1 LGSGPPGRRAAARC
15 AGPYTDRRQRITIDT
30 RDLIPLPSRPEILR
44 TGAAALYLGID
55 IGTSSVKA
63 VLLTEDGGSA
73 GSSSAPLEV
82 SRPAPGFS
90 EQSPEAWW
98 QATVR
103 AVNGLSGASR
113 ARVRALGLSGQM
125 HGATLLDSHD
135 RPLRPA
141 ILWNDGRSAE
151 ECLELER
158 REPASRAITG
168 NIMMPGFTAPKL
180 LWVARHEPEIFRRTT
195 CVLLPK
201 DYVRLRLTGEKVS
214 DMSDAAGTGWLDVG
228 GREWSD
234 AMLAATDLSRAQMPA
249 LVEGSSPSGTLAAIA
264 AAELGVPRVVV
275 AGGGGDNAASA
286 VGLGVVRPGEAFLSL
301 GTSGVLF
308 VVTDRFRPNPERA
321 AHAFCHCLPG
331 RWHQMSVMLSAAS
344 TLDWV
349 AQLVGGTDLPQL
361 VAKAEAQGLSRH
373 SALFLPYLTGE
384 RTPHN
389 DPGARGV
396 FFGLRPD
403 TTAAELI
410 GAVLEGVA
418 FAFAD
423 GLDVLTEKSDQAG
436 QPVNDISVTGGGA
449 RLPYWGR
456 LIAAALRRPLTY
468 RAGGEVGAALGAA
481 RLARLAAGDG
491 GEQEVCAAPPVERV
505 VQPDGALAALL
516 ASRRRTFQH
525 LYRDLKSTFV
535 EFSS

>member
-1 LGSGPPGRRAAARC
+1 M
-15 AGPYTDRRQRITIDT
+15 
-30 RDLIPLPSRPEILR
+30 
-44 TGAAALYLGID
+44 YLGID

-63 VLLTEDGGSA
+63 VLLTEQGTLAGSA
-73 GSSSAPLEV
+73 SAPLEV

-90 EQSPEAWW
+90 EQDPEAWW

-103 AVNGLSGASR
+103 TVTGIPAADRGK
-113 ARVRALGLSGQM
+113 VRAVGLSGQM
-125 HGATLLDSHD
+125 HGATLLDAHD

-158 REPASRAITG
+158 REPSSRAVTG

-180 LWVARHEPEIFRRTT
+180 LWVARHEPDIFRRTAY
-195 CVLLPK
+195 VLLPK
-201 DYVRLRLTGEKVS
+201 DYVRLRLTGERVS

-228 GREWSD
+228 RREWSD
-234 AMLAATDLSRAQMPA
+234 AMLAATDLTRAHMPR
-249 LVEGSSPSGTLAAIA
+249 LVEGSSPSGTLTADA
-264 AAELGVPRVVV
+264 AAELGLPRVVV

-286 VGLGVVRPGEAFLSL
+286 VGLGVVRPGQAFLSL

-349 AQLVGGTDLPQL
+349 AQLVGSADLPQL
-361 VAKAEAQGLSRH
+361 VDRAEAHGLSRH

-389 DPGARGV
+389 DPSCRGV

-403 TTAAELI
+403 TTPAELT

-423 GLDVLTEKSDQAG
+423 GLDVLTEKSDQVG
-436 QPVNDISVTGGGA
+436 EISVTGGGA

-468 RAGGEVGAALGAA
+468 RVGGEVGAALGAA
-481 RLARLAAGDG
+481 RLARLAAGEG
-491 GEQEVCAAPPVERV
+491 SEEEVCTAPPVDRV
-505 VQPDGALAALL
+505 VQPDAALSALL
-516 ASRRRTFQH
+516 ASRRRTFQR
-525 LYRDLKSTFV
+525 LYRDLKNTFV
-535 EFSS
+535 EFRS

>member
-1 LGSGPPGRRAAARC
+1 
-15 AGPYTDRRQRITIDT
+15 
-30 RDLIPLPSRPEILR
+30 
-44 TGAAALYLGID
+44 
-55 IGTSSVKA
+55 
-63 VLLTEDGGSA
+63 VLLTEQGTLSGSA
-73 GSSSAPLEV
+73 TAPLEV

-90 EQSPEAWW
+90 EQDPEAWW

-103 AVNGLSGASR
+103 AVNSLSGAAR
-113 ARVRALGLSGQM
+113 AAVRAVGLSGQM
-125 HGATLLDSHD
+125 HGATLLDAQD

-180 LWVARHEPEIFRRTT
+180 LWVARHEPDIFRRTA

-201 DYVRLRLTGEKVS
+201 DYVRLRLTEDKVS

-228 GREWSD
+228 RRDWSD
-234 AMLAATDLSRAQMPA
+234 AMLAATDLSRAHMPR
-249 LVEGSSPSGTLAAIA
+249 LVEGSSPSGNLTAEA
-264 AAELGVPRVVV
+264 AATLGIPRVVV

-286 VGLGVVRPGEAFLSL
+286 VGLGVVRPAQAFLSL

-321 AHAFCHCLPG
+321 AHAFCHCLPE

-349 AQLVGGTDLPQL
+349 AQLVGATDLPQL
-361 VAKAEAQGLSRH
+361 VARAEAHGLSRH
-373 SALFLPYLTGE
+373 SAMFLPYLTGE

-389 DPGARGV
+389 DPNARGV

-403 TTAAELI
+403 TTPAELT

-423 GLDVLTEKSDQAG
+423 GLDVLTEKSDRAG
-436 QPVNDISVTGGGA
+436 QPVDDISVTGGGA

-481 RLARLAAGDG
+481 RLARLAAREGS
-491 GEQEVCAAPPVERV
+491 EEEVCPAPPVERV
-505 VQPDGALAALL
+505 VQPDTALSALL
-516 ASRRRTFQH
+516 ASRRRTFQR
-525 LYRDLKSTFV
+525 LYRDLKNTFV
-535 EFSS
+535 EFCS

>member
-1 LGSGPPGRRAAARC
+1 MEQG
-15 AGPYTDRRQRITIDT
+15 TI
-30 RDLIPLPSRPEILR
+30 
-44 TGAAALYLGID
+44 
-55 IGTSSVKA
+55 
-63 VLLTEDGGSA
+63 SA
-73 GSSSAPLEV
+73 SASAPLDV

-90 EQSPEAWW
+90 EQDPQAWW

-103 AVNGLSGASR
+103 AVNTLPAAGR
-113 ARVRALGLSGQM
+113 AKVRAVGLSGQM
-125 HGATLLDSHD
+125 HGATLLDAQD

-180 LWVARHEPEIFRRTT
+180 LWVARHEPELFRRTA

-201 DYVRLRLTGEKVS
+201 DFVRLRLTGEKVS
-214 DMSDAAGTGWLDVG
+214 DMSDSAGAGWLDVG
-228 GREWSD
+228 RRAWSD
-234 AMLAATDLSRAQMPA
+234 AMLAATDLSRAQMPQ
-249 LVEGSSPSGTLAAIA
+249 LVEGSSPSGTVTADA
-264 AAELGVPRVVV
+264 AATLGIPRVVV

-286 VGLGVVRPGEAFLSL
+286 VGLGVVRPGQAFLSL

-349 AQLVGGTDLPQL
+349 AQLVGSSDLPQL
-361 VAKAEAQGLSRH
+361 VAQAEAHGLNRH

-389 DPGARGV
+389 DPNCRGV
-396 FFGLRPD
+396 LFGLRPD
-403 TTAAELI
+403 TSPAEI
-410 GAVLEGVA
+410 TGAVLEGVA
-418 FAFAD
+418 LAFAD
-423 GLDVLTEKSDQAG
+423 GLDVLTEKSDQTG
-436 QPVNDISVTGGGA
+436 PQVNDISVTGGGA

-491 GEQEVCAAPPVERV
+491 GEEEVCTAPPVERV
-505 VQPDGALAALL
+505 VQPDTALAALL
-516 ASRRRTFQH
+516 ASRRRTFQR
-525 LYRDLKSTFV
+525 LYRDLKNTFV
-535 EFSS
+535 EFVA